1 LKLGLRLDGNKKLT
15 GKNMLVCEIMNKNLI
30 SIDSNRT
37 ILEAFKMYRDTKV
50 GSLIVVEGNRL
61 VGIITERDLIEKTI
75 DKDIENSLVN
85 EIMSSNVITISP
97 LDNLETALKIM
108 KKNRVKKLPVLSSSK
123 LKGIITV
130 TDIAYARPELT
141 KRFIESWI
149 KPRWED

>member
-1 LKLGLRLDGNKKLT
+1 
-15 GKNMLVCEIMNKNLI
+15 MLVCEIMNKDLI
-30 SIDSNRT
+30 SIDCNKT

-50 GSLIVVEGNRL
+50 GSLIVVEDDRL

-75 DKDIENSLVN
+75 DKDIENSLVK

-97 LDNLETALKIM
+97 LDNLEKALKIM
-108 KKNRVKKLPVLSSSK
+108 KKNKVKKLPVLSSSK

-149 KPRWED
+149 KPRWDD

>member
-1 LKLGLRLDGNKKLT
+1 
-15 GKNMLVCEIMNKNLI
+15 MLVCEIMNKDLI
-30 SIDSNRT
+30 CIDCNRSV
-37 ILEAFKMYRDTKV
+37 LDAFKMYRDAKV
-50 GSLIVVEGNRL
+50 GSLIVVDKNKL

-75 DKDIENSLVN
+75 DKDIKKALVKD
-85 EIMSSNVITISP
+85 IMSSDIITISP
-97 LDNLETALKIM
+97 LDTLETALNVM

>member
-1 LKLGLRLDGNKKLT
+1 
-15 GKNMLVCEIMNKNLI
+15 MLVCEIMNKELI
-30 SIDSNRT
+30 SINSNKT
-37 ILEAFKMYRDTKV
+37 ILDAFKMYRDTKV
-50 GSLIVVEGNRL
+50 GSLIVVEGNKL

-75 DKDIENSLVN
+75 DKDIENCLVKD
-85 EIMSSNVITISP
+85 IMSSNVLTVSP
-97 LDNLETALKIM
+97 LDNLETALNIM

-141 KRFIESWI
+141 KRFIDSWI

>member
-1 LKLGLRLDGNKKLT
+1 
-15 GKNMLVCEIMNKNLI
+15 MLVCEIMNKELI
-30 SIDSNRT
+30 SIDSNRS
-37 ILEAFKMYRDTKV
+37 ILDAFKMYRDTKV
-50 GSLIVVEGNRL
+50 GSLIVIENNRL

-75 DKDIENSLVN
+75 DMDIKNSLVK

-108 KKNRVKKLPVLSSSK
+108 KKNKVKKLPVLSSSK
-123 LKGIITV
+123 LKGIVTV

-149 KPRWED
+149 KPRWDD